1 VRESE
6 RERERESE
14 RERFCLKGEVDGHAV
29 GLCCLSSTVDLGV
42 LAQCFELAPYGQ
54 LRKQPEGG
62 AEDLSAECLSG
73 SGRTIEERDDAAA
86 GDESFAEAPTVEHEV
101 VGGKGEGE
109 GEGAVVSACMH
120 TCARMSTKT
129 KSGRSSSAAIS
140 SELASACSTFPHSS
154 VRKLSARSTRSAL
167 CSGVEH
173 ALISRNAFTV
183 RR

>member
-1 VRESE
+1 MGRG
-6 RERERESE
+6 
-14 RERFCLKGEVDGHAV
+14 GEGPGAV
-29 GLCCLSSTVDLGV
+29 VSVCMQGARVGKKHLCSD
-42 LAQCFELAPYGQ
+42 
-54 LRKQPEGG
+54 
-62 AEDLSAECLSG
+62 
-73 SGRTIEERDDAAA
+73 
-86 GDESFAEAPTVEHEV
+86 EHEV
-101 VGGKGEGE
+101 VGGGGEGEGEGE